1 MITKKINLKKSPS
14 ITVHYCTGIDEAYY
28 KIKWDHG
35 FEIKQQLTTEDDT
48 VHGFTIT
55 DEIDDF
61 IHIYLDATLPKE
73 LYIKSAVHEGLQA
86 ALSVV
91 RRKAF
96 YSFDDSIPITIG
108 EDPDFDETILE
119 ILSLIIAKVL
129 IANEKEEE

>member
-1 MITKKINLKKSPS
+1 MITKKINLKQSPS
-14 ITVHYCTGIDEAYY
+14 ITIHYCTGIDEAFS
-28 KIKWDHG
+28 KIKCDHG
-35 FEIKQQLTTEDDT
+35 FEIKEQFNTEDDT

-61 IHIYLDATLPKE
+61 IHVYLDATLPKE

-86 ALSVV
+86 ALSVI
-91 RRKAF
+91 RRRAY
-96 YSFDDSIPITIG
+96 YSFNDSIPITIG

-129 IANEKEEE
+129 IANEKEK